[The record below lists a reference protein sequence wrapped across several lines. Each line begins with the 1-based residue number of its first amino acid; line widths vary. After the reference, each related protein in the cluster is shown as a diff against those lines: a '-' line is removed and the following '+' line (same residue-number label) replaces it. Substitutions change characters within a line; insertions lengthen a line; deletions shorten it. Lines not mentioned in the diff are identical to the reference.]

1 MSLRTHY
8 PPAFKHKVL
17 CEYQPNTYGCG
28 FEALAK
34 KYSIKGSHH
43 CIQRWYE
50 QWDHTVESL
59 HELPHTGR
67 KRKLSH
73 QQSKQLILT
82 PVRQALRKKQKIDY
96 NDIHTNITAIPEHS
110 DISLRTVRRYG
121 KQDHHITCKKTT
133 LVVEQ
138 KGMHICVR
146 LLILHFLL
154 VEKHVICDL

>member
-59 HELPHTGR
+59 HELLHTGR

-82 PVRQALRKKQKIDY
+82 PVRQALRKKQ
-96 NDIHTNITAIPEHS
+96 TN
-110 DISLRTVRRYG
+110 
-121 KQDHHITCKKTT
+121 
-133 LVVEQ
+133 
-138 KGMHICVR
+138 R
-146 LLILHFLL
+146 L
-154 VEKHVICDL
+154 